1 MILFGP
7 KLCVCVACLMG
18 LAVLGCG
25 GGSPQA
31 VPVINWSASS
41 LADSAFQ
48 QYDKNAN
55 GTFEKAEF
63 SPGIAALLK
72 TADADQDGAL
82 SRDEFE
88 KRLTLH
94 LNLGA
99 GLQSIAGVVTCN
111 GAPVAGAR
119 VNLEPEKFM
128 QGAVKPAAATTD
140 AQGNFEL
147 RIEGHTLPG
156 AQPGVYLIRV
166 TAGEGAQSPSIPPRY
181 NAETELGTEVAGDL
195 TSLLLLE
202 LKS

>member
-7 KLCVCVACLMG
+7 KSCVCVALVG
-18 LAVLGCG
+18 LGVLGCG
-25 GGSPQA
+25 GGAPQA
-31 VPVINWSASS
+31 VPVVSWNASS
-41 LADSAFQ
+41 LTDAAFQ

-55 GTFEKAEF
+55 GTLEKTEF
-63 SPGIAALLK
+63 SPGITALLK

-88 KRLTLH
+88 KRLAKH

-99 GLQSIAGVVTCN
+99 GLQSIAGVVTRN
-111 GAPVAGAR
+111 GVPVAGAR
-119 VNLEPEKFM
+119 VTLEPEKFM
-128 QGAVKPAAATTD
+128 QDAVKSATAKTD

-147 RIEGHTLPG
+147 RMDGQTLPG
-156 AQPGVYLIRV
+156 AQPGIYLIRV
-166 TAGEGAQSPSIPPRY
+166 TSGDDDKSPPIPLRY
-181 NAETELGTEVAGDL
+181 NAETELGTEIGGDL